1 MKEEQI
7 ILSAKELFLKYGYK
21 KVSMSEIA
29 QNANVTKRTLYSYF
43 KDKDEI
49 VKYLVEE
56 EILSMKQIIEK
67 IEKEELPFL
76 EKVHKTILKIF
87 EYKKQKQF
95 LTILTQEY
103 EKMQN
108 PNLNENLK
116 RFDQNIQEYIKERVQ
131 YAMENGYIKKCDPEI
146 VSFIIYKIYIALVFE
161 WQKTNEELDEREITD
176 NIMKILNEGIFLKND
191 LHCDILFK

>member
-1 MKEEQI
+1 VKEEQI

-191 LHCDILFK
+191 